1 LTVRAIRAVMVR
13 MACRLWLINI
23 IYRGY
28 VMDNKEYKKEMQDI
42 IINLLKQDNYN
53 EAYDAFVMYG
63 KVYISD
69 EFIEEYKDILY
80 NYGPKVSVICMNCE
94 DEVVDN
100 FIKKQNYNNYEI
112 VRTTKEDS
120 YKDIID
126 YMKNTD
132 SKYITFLENNAI
144 CSPSKISKSVWRLE
158 LYKDIQIINASWQY
172 INSDTVIAHPDI
184 VYKNIMNDKFY
195 SGYKIIEQ
203 SIICN
208 DNIYGSLSSI
218 MVSTEYIRNVDV
230 KEPCYNSDRINRL
243 ALLFQLLMN
252 ANMAYINE
260 GLLSLKIGYDKQ
272 KYNKD
277 RKAFYT
283 LIQDIMPD
291 VYEEV
296 GERVRGEVLSSEELK
311 EVYNNKNIAKCI
323 TFIYT
328 DKGEYYN
335 VKPIGDEAVKR
346 GYSVK
351 YTENIKEKAEIGIY
365 CQHVCYPENSR
376 FSMILLHDMAQGH
389 NRWPN
394 IWEIERWSKFDV
406 GILPGVSWSER
417 LKQCACMD
425 YVNPRIGA
433 YELGYPKS
441 DIVYD
446 EGIKQRTQEL
456 RKKFN
461 VKYDYTI
468 LYAPSWEYFN
478 KEDDFIKALSSLK
491 VNLVVKQASWPESYS
506 WVTDS
511 INEMR
516 KMHEGILDNLYYIES
531 EESIMVALEMCDM
544 VVSDESNVMAEA
556 LMLGKPSVAVTDW
569 LIPDK
574 NPPRCADVT
583 MDYVIKCRKAELRE
597 TVENV
602 MNNPDKYKSVM
613 DNGKK
618 LYSNQG
624 NVCKDIMDLI
634 DYYTQNGDS
643 DSFMDKKIT
652 VDYSRCG
659 LWI

>member
-1 LTVRAIRAVMVR
+1 MFLQPGSNVTLARNTAVSLGLV
-13 MACRLWLINI
+13 N
-23 IYRGY
+23 GF
-28 VMDNKEYKKEMQDI
+28 K
-42 IINLLKQDNYN
+42 N
-53 EAYDAFVMYG
+53 E
-63 KVYISD
+63 
-69 EFIEEYKDILY
+69 L
-80 NYGPKVSVICMNCE
+80 P
-94 DEVVDN
+94 
-100 FIKKQNYNNYEI
+100 
-112 VRTTKEDS
+112 TK
-120 YKDIID
+120 YFAK
-126 YMKNTD
+126 
-132 SKYITFLENNAI
+132 A
-144 CSPSKISKSVWRLE
+144 
-158 LYKDIQIINASWQY
+158 
-172 INSDTVIAHPDI
+172 
-184 VYKNIMNDKFY
+184 
-195 SGYKIIEQ
+195 
-203 SIICN
+203 
-208 DNIYGSLSSI
+208 
-218 MVSTEYIRNVDV
+218 
-230 KEPCYNSDRINRL
+230 
-243 ALLFQLLMN
+243 
-252 ANMAYINE
+252 
-260 GLLSLKIGYDKQ
+260 SLKIGYDKQ

-365 CQHVCYPENSR
+365 CQHVCYPENSQ
-376 FSMILLHDMAQGH
+376 FSMILLHYMAQGH

-394 IWEIERWSKFDV
+394 IWEI
-406 GILPGVSWSER
+406 
-417 LKQCACMD
+417 
-425 YVNPRIGA
+425 
-433 YELGYPKS
+433 
-441 DIVYD
+441 
-446 EGIKQRTQEL
+446 
-456 RKKFN
+456 
-461 VKYDYTI
+461 
-468 LYAPSWEYFN
+468 
-478 KEDDFIKALSSLK
+478 
-491 VNLVVKQASWPESYS
+491 
-506 WVTDS
+506 
-511 INEMR
+511 
-516 KMHEGILDNLYYIES
+516 

-556 LMLGKPSVAVTDW
+556 LMFGKPSVAVTDW

-624 NVCKDIMDLI
+624 NVCKDVMDLI